1 MADTS
6 PPVADRLR
14 PFFALKCR
22 NFYRQFPIRNPVRIP
37 AAGHQGD
44 IMGVAGKHFP
54 SHVQKAPEEES
65 DAVAPLS
72 PPSDERVRKESRFG
86 HLLNRPEFAAISG
99 AVLVFAVF
107 ACAAGGSGMF
117 ALDGVMNWSQVS
129 AYLGLL
135 AVGACLLM
143 IAGEFDLSIGS
154 MIGFAGMMVAIPSVY
169 FHWPLSLSILFAF
182 AGSMALGALNGYLVM
197 RTRLPSFIVTLA
209 FLFILRGLTLA
220 LSIMVADRTI
230 ISGVGD
236 LAQNDWIANTLFH
249 GVALHGFFTNLAHM
263 GIGKL
268 LDNGEPLVPGIPK
281 VILWWFALAAVGAF
295 VLAKTRYGNWIL
307 AVGGDANAAKNVG
320 VPVRRVKI
328 SLFVL
333 TAFCSCLF
341 AVLQVCDIGS
351 AAADRGLQKEFEA
364 IIAAVIGGTLLTGGY
379 GSVVG
384 ACFGALIFG
393 VVQIGITYT
402 NVSSDWFRVF
412 LGVMLLIAVLF
423 NHYVRRRVSQG

>member
-1 MADTS
+1 
-6 PPVADRLR
+6 
-14 PFFALKCR
+14 
-22 NFYRQFPIRNPVRIP
+22 
-37 AAGHQGD
+37 
-44 IMGVAGKHFP
+44 MGVAGKHLSAHSP
-54 SHVQKAPEEES
+54 QPE
-65 DAVAPLS
+65 ARA
-72 PPSDERVRKESRFG
+72 DERVRNEAWFQRF
-86 HLLNRPEFAAISG
+86 LNRPEFAAISG
-99 AVLVFAVF
+99 TVLVFAVF
-107 ACAAGGSGMF
+107 ALGAGGSGMF
-117 ALDGVMNWSQVS
+117 NLDGIMNWSQV
-129 AYLGLL
+129 AAHLGIL

-143 IAGEFDLSIGS
+143 VAGEFDLSIGS
-154 MIGFAGMMVAIPSVY
+154 MIGFAGMMVAIPTAY
-169 FHWPLSLSILFAF
+169 FHWPIWGAVIFAF

-220 LSIMVADRTI
+220 LSIMFADRTI
-230 ISGVGD
+230 ISGLGD
-236 LAQNDWIANTLFH
+236 IAHQDWLTHTLFQGVAFHDLFRWLAQH
-249 GVALHGFFTNLAHM
+249 GLGRT
-263 GIGKL
+263 
-268 LDNGEPLVPGIPK
+268 LDNGEPLVPGVPK
-281 VILWWFALAAVGAF
+281 VILWWFAVTAIGAF

-333 TAFCSCLF
+333 TAFCACLF
-341 AVLQVCDIGS
+341 AVLQVADIGS

-384 ACFGALIFG
+384 AAFGALIFG

-402 NVSSDWFRVF
+402 NISSDWFRVF

-423 NHYVRRRVSQG
+423 NHYVRRRVSQS